1 MLKQSL
7 TICNQKGLHARAAA
21 KLSSKVADFQ
31 SHILIKYNDQI
42 VEANSVIQLM
52 LLAAPCGS
60 KIELLIEGEDQQ
72 HALLKLSQLILSGF
86 EEN

>member
-1 MLKQSL
+1 MLKQTL
-7 TICNQKGLHARAAA
+7 TICNKKGLHARAAA
-21 KLSSKVADFQ
+21 KLSSKVADYQ
-31 SHILIKYNDQI
+31 SHVLIKYNQQT

-60 KIELLIEGEDQQ
+60 EIELIIDGEDKKNALIALCELIE
-72 HALLKLSQLILSGF
+72 SGF